1 MERPPQK
8 SEHPGFDLIK
18 QTIRPQGMF
27 EFRAVYHEKIAGIG
41 YHQILRIKRIKANK
55 DLVWDITSCGGDTV
69 PTEGDIHHTSLKPMN
84 ANDGILMKMCFKLSL
99 FSRGVI
105 LWRTIFFGDFFP
117 FCLFFSLFSGK
128 EGRKE

>member
-1 MERPPQK
+1 MRK
-8 SEHPGFDLIK
+8 L
-18 QTIRPQGMF
+18 R
-27 EFRAVYHEKIAGIG
+27 G

-55 DLVWDITSCGGDTV
+55 DLLWDITSCGGDTV

-84 ANDGILMKMCFKLSL
+84 ANEGILMKMCFKLSL

-105 LWRTIFFGDFFP
+105 LRRTIFFGFFCP
-117 FCLFFSLFSGK
+117 FCFVFFLFSGK